1 MELRLQKR
9 LQIIQDKISTI
20 MKTLLVFVLFTS
32 IFYSQNGR
40 DLVLFKIN
48 DSETTLE
55 EFNRVYNKNIDLV
68 EDRNENDYM
77 NYLELFINY
86 KLKLAEAYDL
96 GYDKN
101 EDYLKEYQKYKNQL
115 LKGYLTD
122 SESQQRLVEEAYER
136 TKNEVQV
143 SHVLIRNNDQN
154 SDSTEIYNRLS
165 DLRLPFLQKNI
176 EIFNKEYNSDKQFI
190 VEDLGY
196 FSAFKMIYE
205 FENVAYNTK
214 VGNVS
219 LPFKTKFGYHILKVT
234 DKRESLGEIS
244 VAHIMIYKNTA
255 NAKEKISK
263 ILDSIN
269 NGQSFESMAKLYS
282 QDKRS
287 AARGGVLNKFSAGQ
301 INSIPFENAA
311 FSLNNIGD
319 ISSPI
324 ETKFGWHII
333 KLLSKNQIKSFE
345 ELKPS
350 ILSKIRRGA
359 RNEYISNSFNQFLD
373 EKYNLSMENIDYKF
387 IIPLLNDSITKNN
400 WKINYDDQKFQQQLF
415 TINQKVIFQKDFLM
429 YVEKNQNFIPSK
441 DFKQIADNLFSRF
454 YRDILIEEYKKDLE
468 IENSE
473 YNNILTEYREGLLMF
488 NIMQEKVWSIDEKDS
503 IALKE
508 YYSKNINKYD
518 SFENNKGKI
527 IADYQKEVENNWINH
542 LRKTNTIVINPKA
555 LRRLKKIYK

>member
-1 MELRLQKR
+1 MKR
-9 LQIIQDKISTI
+9 LLFF
-20 MKTLLVFVLFTS
+20 LLLTS
-32 IFYSQNGR
+32 MFYSQNGK

-68 EDRNENDYM
+68 DDSIENDYM

-101 EDYLKEYQKYKNQL
+101 EDYIKEYEKYKNQL

-122 SESQQRLVEEAYER
+122 SESQERLVKEAYER
-136 TKNEVQV
+136 TRNEVQV
-143 SHVLIRNNDQN
+143 SHVLIKNNDQTN
-154 SDSTEIYNRLS
+154 DSSKIYNRLL
-165 DLRLPFLQKNI
+165 DLRLPFLEKNI
-176 EIFNKEYNSDKQFI
+176 EVFNKENNSDKQLI

-205 FENVAYNTK
+205 FENVAYNTE
-214 VGNVS
+214 VGEVS
-219 LPFKTKFGYHILKVT
+219 KPFKTKFGFHILKVT

-244 VAHIMIYKNTA
+244 VAHIMIYKNSS
-255 NAKEKISK
+255 NAKEKITN

-269 NGQSFESMAKLYS
+269 KGSSFESMAKLYS

-287 AARGGVLNKFSAGQ
+287 AARGGVLNKFSSGQ

-319 ISSPI
+319 ISNPI

-333 KLLSKNQIKSFE
+333 KLLLKNQIKSFD

-350 ILSKIRRGA
+350 ILSKVRRGA
-359 RNEYISNSFNQFLD
+359 RNEYISNSFSQFLD
-373 EKYNLSMENIDYKF
+373 EKYNLSMDNIDYKF
-387 IIPLLNDSITKNN
+387 IIPLLNDSITKNK
-400 WKINYDDQKFQQQLF
+400 WKINHNDWKFQKPLF
-415 TINQKVIFQKDFLM
+415 TINKKTIFQKDFLI
-429 YVEKNQNFIPSK
+429 YVEKNQSFISSK
-441 DFKQIADNLFSRF
+441 DFQRIADNLFSRF
-454 YRDILIEEYKKDLE
+454 FRDILLEEYKKDLE
-468 IENSE
+468 RENSG

-488 NIMQEKVWSIDEKDS
+488 NIMQAKVWSIGERDS
-503 IALKE
+503 IVLKE
-508 YYSKNINKYD
+508 YYIKNINKYD
-518 SFENNKGKI
+518 SFETNRGKI
-527 IADYQKEVENNWINH
+527 IADYQKEVENNWIKN
-542 LRKTNTIVINPKA
+542 LRKTNTIVLYSKA
-555 LRRLKKIYK
+555 MRRLKKMYK

>member
-1 MELRLQKR
+1 MKR
-9 LQIIQDKISTI
+9 LLV
-20 MKTLLVFVLFTS
+20 LLLFTS
-32 IFYSQNGR
+32 IFYSQTRN

-68 EDRNENDYM
+68 EESSENDYM

-86 KLKLAEAYDL
+86 KLKLAEAYEL

-122 SESQQRLVEEAYER
+122 SESQERLVKEAYER
-136 TKNEVQV
+136 TRNEVQV
-143 SHVLIRNNDQN
+143 SHVLIRNNNQTN
-154 SDSTEIYNRLS
+154 DSTEIYNRLF

-176 EIFNKEYNSDKQFI
+176 ETFNKEHNSDKQLI
-190 VEDLGY
+190 VEELGY

-205 FENVAYNTK
+205 FENVAYKTELGK
-214 VGNVS
+214 VS
-219 LPFKTKFGYHILKVT
+219 QPFKTKFGYHILKVT

-244 VAHIMIYKNTA
+244 VAHIMIYKSNS

-269 NGQSFESMAKLYS
+269 NGLPFESMAKLYS

-287 AARGGVLNKFSAGQ
+287 AARGGILNKFTAGQ

-311 FSLNNIGD
+311 FSLKNVGD
-319 ISSPI
+319 VSNPI

-333 KLLSKNQIKSFE
+333 KLLSKNEIKSFQ

-350 ILSKIRRGA
+350 ILSKIRRGD
-359 RNEYISNSFNQFLD
+359 RNKFISDSFNKFLE
-373 EKYNLSMENIDYKF
+373 EKYNLSGENIDYQF
-387 IIPLLNDSITKNN
+387 IIPLLNDSITNNN
-400 WKINYDDQKFQQQLF
+400 WKINYNKRKFQVPLF
-415 TINQKVIFQKDFLM
+415 TINQKIIFQNDFLM
-429 YVEKNQNFIPSK
+429 YVEKNQNFISTK
-441 DFKQIADNLFSRF
+441 DFQGIADNLFSRF
-454 YRDILIEEYKKDLE
+454 FRDILIEEYKKDLE
-468 IENSE
+468 KENNE
-473 YNNILTEYREGLLMF
+473 YINILTEYREGLLMF

-503 IALKE
+503 IVLKE
-508 YYSKNINKYD
+508 YYTKNINKYD
-518 SFENNKGKI
+518 SFEKNRGKI
-527 IADYQKEVENNWINH
+527 IADYQKEVENNWIKN
-542 LRKTNTIVINPKA
+542 LRETNSIVLNPKA
-555 LRRLKKIYK
+555 LRKLKKMYK

>member
-1 MELRLQKR
+1 MKR
-9 LQIIQDKISTI
+9 LLV
-20 MKTLLVFVLFTS
+20 LLLFTS
-32 IFYSQNGR
+32 IFYSQTRN

-68 EDRNENDYM
+68 EESSENDYM

-86 KLKLAEAYDL
+86 KLKLAEAYEL

-122 SESQQRLVEEAYER
+122 SESQERLVKEAYER
-136 TKNEVQV
+136 TRNEVQV
-143 SHVLIRNNDQN
+143 SHVLIRNNNQTN
-154 SDSTEIYNRLS
+154 DSTEIYNRLF

-176 EIFNKEYNSDKQFI
+176 ETFNKEHNSDKQLI
-190 VEDLGY
+190 VEELGY

-205 FENVAYNTK
+205 FENVAYKTELGK
-214 VGNVS
+214 VS
-219 LPFKTKFGYHILKVT
+219 QPFKTKFGYHILKVT

-244 VAHIMIYKNTA
+244 VAHIMIYKSNS

-269 NGQSFESMAKLYS
+269 NGLPFESMAKLYS

-287 AARGGVLNKFSAGQ
+287 AARGGILNKFTAGQ

-311 FSLNNIGD
+311 FSLKNVGD
-319 ISSPI
+319 VSNPI

-333 KLLSKNQIKSFE
+333 KLLSKNEIKSFQ

-350 ILSKIRRGA
+350 ILSKIRRGD
-359 RNEYISNSFNQFLD
+359 RNKFISDSFNKFLE
-373 EKYNLSMENIDYKF
+373 EKYNLSGENIDYQF
-387 IIPLLNDSITKNN
+387 IIPLLNDSITNNN
-400 WKINYDDQKFQQQLF
+400 WKINYNKRKFQVPLF
-415 TINQKVIFQKDFLM
+415 TINQKIIFQNDFLM
-429 YVEKNQNFIPSK
+429 YVEKNQNFISTK
-441 DFKQIADNLFSRF
+441 DFQGIADNLFSRF
-454 YRDILIEEYKKDLE
+454 FREILIEEYKKDLE
-468 IENSE
+468 KENNE
-473 YNNILTEYREGLLMF
+473 YINILTEYREGLLMF

-503 IALKE
+503 IVLKE
-508 YYSKNINKYD
+508 YYTKNINKYD
-518 SFENNKGKI
+518 SFEKNRGKI
-527 IADYQKEVENNWINH
+527 IADYQKEVENNWIKN
-542 LRKTNTIVINPKA
+542 LRETNSIVLNPKA
-555 LRRLKKIYK
+555 LRKLKKMYK